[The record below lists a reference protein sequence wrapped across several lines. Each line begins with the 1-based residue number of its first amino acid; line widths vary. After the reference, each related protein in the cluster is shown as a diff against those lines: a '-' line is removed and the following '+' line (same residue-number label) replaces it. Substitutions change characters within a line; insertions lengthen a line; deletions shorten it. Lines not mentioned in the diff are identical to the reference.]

1 MKRLIVEEVMKQE
14 KAKLLLKNI
23 SFDVE
28 EAEVVGIKCSIDES
42 HLLFDLIEG
51 EKIPTSGKIQR
62 QLTSMESDR
71 KNDGL
76 YEKLTVEKYLTFFNR
91 LNGQKIDL
99 ANLKE
104 SFALIDCWKTAIE
117 KLSLAQKKRVGLLRI
132 YSAQPDLVLIESPL
146 TDLDNEGIEL
156 YIKCLEI
163 FKKEAIAVLVTAPYL
178 EELILLS
185 SKVYVK
191 HESGLN
197 QVDLSEEKG
206 NHEPAYSANL
216 QPNVF
221 KILCKIDDK
230 MIFFSPTEIDYI
242 ESINGVSQV
251 HVGGESFP
259 SALTMTELEARLIKF
274 GFFRCHR
281 SYLVNLQRVR
291 ELVSYS
297 RNSFTLVLADEIK
310 TKLPLSR
317 TRLEELELLLEI

>member
-1 MKRLIVEEVMKQE
+1 MKRLIVAGVMKQE
-14 KAKLLLKNI
+14 KHKVILKNI
-23 SFDVE
+23 NFDIG
-28 EAEVVGIKCSIDES
+28 EAEIVGIKCSMEES
-42 HLLFDLIEG
+42 RILFDLIE
-51 EKIPTSGKIQR
+51 EKKMPTSGRIER
-62 QLTSMESDR
+62 QFDTVQSDR

-76 YEKLTVEKYLTFFNR
+76 YEQLTVEHYLTFFNR
-91 LNGQKIDL
+91 LNGLKLDL
-99 ANLKE
+99 ATLKE
-104 SFALIDCWKTAIE
+104 SFALIDCWKTPLE
-117 KLSLAQKKRVGLLRI
+117 KLSIAQKKRVILLRI
-132 YSAQPDLVLIESPL
+132 YSAEPDLVLIESPL
-146 TDLDNEGIEL
+146 TDLDKDGIEL
-156 YIKCLEI
+156 YLKCLAL
-163 FKKEAIAVLVTAPYL
+163 FKEKSIAILLTAPYL

-191 HESGLN
+191 NQAGLTPI
-197 QVDLSEEKG
+197 DLSEEKE
-206 NHEPAYSANL
+206 NDDPVHSEKI

-251 HVGGESFP
+251 HVSGDSFP

-281 SYLVNLQRVR
+281 SYIVNLQRVR

-297 RNSFTLVLADEIK
+297 RNSFTLVLADTIK

-317 TRLEELELLLEI
+317 TRLEELKLLLEI